1 MRLWLVR
8 HGRVVLQPGLCYGAS
23 DVPADAAHTQAVAAA
38 LATRLPTSA
47 KLWASGLARARQMAD
62 AVRAQRPDLGA
73 AQPDVRLNEMHFG
86 QWELQRWEAIPRNA
100 FDAWMADFADH
111 RFGGVESTQQVID
124 RVAGALA
131 DTRAAGGE
139 AAVWFTHAGVIRA
152 VQFLL
157 AHPGGR
163 IAGVRQWPEHAPEPG
178 GTMEVRL

>member
-8 HGRVVLQPGLCYGAS
+8 HARVVLAPGLCYGAS
-23 DVPADAAHTQAVAAA
+23 DVPADPEHTQAVAAT
-38 LATRLPTSA
+38 LAASLPAGAT
-47 KLWASGLARARQMAD
+47 LRVSGLSRARQMAD
-62 AVRAQRPDLGA
+62 AVRALRPDLAA
-73 AQPDVRLNEMHFG
+73 AQTDARLSEMNFG
-86 QWELQRWEAIPRNA
+86 QWELQRWEAIPRSA

-111 RFGGVESTQQVID
+111 RFGGVESTQQVIA

-139 AAVWFTHAGVIRA
+139 EAVWFTHAGVIRA

-157 AHPGGR
+157 AHPAGR

-178 GTMEVRL
+178 GTMEVHL

>member
-8 HGRVVLQPGLCYGAS
+8 HARVQLAEGLCYGAS
-23 DVPADAAHTQAVAAA
+23 DVPADPAHTQQVAEA
-38 LATRLPTSA
+38 LAADLPERASVRV
-47 KLWASGLARARQMAD
+47 SGLKRARQMAD
-62 AVRAQRPDLGA
+62 AVRSQRPDLDE
-73 AQPDVRLNEMHFG
+73 AQIDVRLNEMNFG
-86 QWELQRWEAIPRNA
+86 QWERQRWDAIPRSA
-100 FDAWMADFADH
+100 FDAWMADFPDH
-111 RFGGVESTQQVID
+111 RFGGLESTQQVIA

-157 AHPGGR
+157 AHPGGC